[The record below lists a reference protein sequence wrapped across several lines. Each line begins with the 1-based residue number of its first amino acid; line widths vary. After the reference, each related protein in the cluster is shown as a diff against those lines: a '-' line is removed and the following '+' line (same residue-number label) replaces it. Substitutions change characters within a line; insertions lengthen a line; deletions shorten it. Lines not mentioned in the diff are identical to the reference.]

1 MKLIPSRI
9 MVLAWLV
16 CNTAWADD
24 ALQGDI
30 RFQPAREGTTW
41 VGQELELQLE
51 LWSEGF
57 SFGNQL
63 FVLPEVK
70 GAYLLQADSSTV
82 KLNQNRGG
90 VPWQGLRYTFLLY
103 PQVEGPLEVPAFD
116 VSFTSSA
123 GFGAPVSTFE
133 FQTRPL
139 MIEAR
144 LPPGT
149 ASGRLLVTTTSFQM
163 ETSWKPQPGQDNTV
177 QLQVGDAITL
187 SVSRS
192 AGDVPGM
199 VFTPLPDLLID
210 GLGIYPGAAQVDDQV
225 NRGSLTGTRTETITF
240 VCEREGVF
248 EIPEMRF
255 QWWDPERELL
265 QEKIINALSLDVA
278 AHPAYSA
285 GAAAPGTAA
294 GRAVNVKVA
303 VAVLLLISL
312 LLVFWF
318 RWRKLL
324 TGKLQQRRL
333 QREAGEPWAFRRVT
347 VACRSGTAT
356 EAYNAITLWLS
367 RCDESSGL
375 SLLRL
380 ARESGNEA
388 LVRQVRM
395 LQESVIAGSAGEWN
409 GSELAR
415 LLAGLRH
422 DPNQHPVH
430 ESGLQALNPGLIK

>member
-1 MKLIPSRI
+1 MKLIPSWI
-9 MVLAWLV
+9 VVLAWLA
-16 CNTAWADD
+16 CNLASADD

-51 LWSEGF
+51 LWSDGL

-82 KLNQNRGG
+82 KLNESRGG

-116 VSFTSSA
+116 VGFTSSA
-123 GFGAPVSTFE
+123 GFGAPVSAFE

-149 ASGRLLVTTTSFQM
+149 ESGRLLVTTASFEM
-163 ETSWKPQPGQDNTV
+163 ETSWKPQPGKDNTV
-177 QLQVGDAITL
+177 QLKVGDAITL
-187 SVSRS
+187 SLSRS
-192 AGDVPGM
+192 AADVPGM

-210 GLGIYPGAAQVDDQV
+210 GLGIYPGTPQVDDQV

-265 QEKIINALSLDVA
+265 QEKIITALSLDVA

-285 GAAAPGTAA
+285 GTAAPGTAA

-303 VAVLLLISL
+303 VTVMLLIFL
-312 LLVFWF
+312 LSVFWF

-324 TGKLQQRRL
+324 SGKLQQRRL
-333 QREAGEPWAFRRVT
+333 EREAGEPWAFRWVT

-367 RCDESSGL
+367 RCDQPSGL

-380 ARESGNEA
+380 ARDSGNEA
-388 LVRQVRM
+388 LVRQVRA
-395 LQESVIAGSAGEWN
+395 LQDSVIEGSASEWN

-415 LLAGLRH
+415 LLAGLRNG
-422 DPNQHPVH
+422 PGQHSGD
-430 ESGLQALNPGLIK
+430 ESELQELNPPA